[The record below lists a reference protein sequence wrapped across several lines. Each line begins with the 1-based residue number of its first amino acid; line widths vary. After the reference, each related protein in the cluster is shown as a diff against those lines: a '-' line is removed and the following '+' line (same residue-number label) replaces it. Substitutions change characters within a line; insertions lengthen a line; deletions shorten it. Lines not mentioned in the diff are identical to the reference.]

1 MTDIN
6 EDALSLRVARS
17 GTKRPKYGR
26 LVPAALQCL
35 LMISAIMLNPIYIF
49 YEFRNYL
56 YSRKM
61 YLKYTSTVLAAVLLP
76 L

>member
-26 LVPAALQCL
+26 
-35 LMISAIMLNPIYIF
+35 
-49 YEFRNYL
+49 
-56 YSRKM
+56 
-61 YLKYTSTVLAAVLLP
+61 
-76 L
+76 